1 MSNNNLADISV
12 FEQLQSGQ
20 HAKTGMSSMSVF
32 NAFQVVIPDLVK
44 KHHYQKVKFKYPTK
58 EEAEKIAEGWQ
69 KARPENV
76 VIRHKKVYR
85 VWANGQSFDFYKKED
100 AEKVIAD
107 ARVVV
112 KVVEVK

>member
-1 MSNNNLADISV
+1 MSNNLADISV

-32 NAFQVVIPDLVK
+32 NAFQVVVPDLVK

-58 EEAEKIAEGWQ
+58 EEAEKIAEGWK
-69 KARPENV
+69 KARSDNV
-76 VIRHKKVYR
+76 QSHGWTIYR
-85 VWANGQSFDFYKKED
+85 VYANGQYFDFRKKEEAD
-100 AEKVIAD
+100 KVIAD
-107 ARVVV
+107 TKVVV